1 MSRDRRNTSG
11 WVTASRAVPIP
22 IQIILIVLA
31 SWISLLRV
39 FFAITEGDVYIKG
52 EFNQSVFSNLHYNK
66 TNYYDRAA
74 MTILSEKIIEPDKM
88 TKNTNGENIVLNFHK
103 TNQSEGFNNVQNIH
117 FNNKRIPSYNI
128 ETPKHPP
135 HTPGAFIH
143 IGKTGG
149 STLSLLLRNG
159 CHSTVPK
166 PCPSGMKNL
175 SNESYASLLTTYYHK
190 PDFTNG
196 KLSKHSYEFYILSV
210 RDPLLR
216 TISAFLYEHPENIIA
231 EIIYRNKITRPGAKR
246 KVAQKIRKMVTGGD
260 YDFYYECFPTLEIFA
275 SYFGNDMPA
284 HDKIT
289 NTEDCAHLADK
300 VLTENSRRSHLFWN
314 YENIVSLMKK
324 GGYDNSVDIL
334 VVRNEFKWEDWIT
347 TNVWLGQEGFI
358 ATHPRVIGRNSQE
371 YNMPVTKY
379 ISKAGRE
386 NICRALKKE
395 YSIYLQ
401 LLKNSANLR
410 PKEIQDSLRIAREKC
425 PNLKLE
431 IE

>member
-1 MSRDRRNTSG
+1 MLTVLSKNY
-11 WVTASRAVPIP
+11 ASLWLRA
-22 IQIILIVLA
+22 
-31 SWISLLRV
+31 
-39 FFAITEGDVYIKG
+39 
-52 EFNQSVFSNLHYNK
+52 NL
-66 TNYYDRAA
+66 
-74 MTILSEKIIEPDKM
+74 
-88 TKNTNGENIVLNFHK
+88 
-103 TNQSEGFNNVQNIH
+103 
-117 FNNKRIPSYNI
+117 
-128 ETPKHPP
+128 
-135 HTPGAFIH
+135 AFIH

-149 STLSLLLRNG
+149 STLSFSLRNS
-159 CHSTVPK
+159 CHSFVPK
-166 PCPSGMKNL
+166 PCPSGKKNL

-216 TISAFLYEHPENIIA
+216 TFSAFLYEHPENRIA
-231 EIIYRNKITRPGAKR
+231 ASYPSGA
-246 KVAQKIRKMVTGGD
+246 
-260 YDFYYECFPTLEIFA
+260 YNFYECFPTLEIFA

-300 VLTENSRRSHLFWN
+300 VFTENSRRSHLFWN
-314 YENIVSLMKK
+314 YENILSVMKK

-358 ATHPRVIGRNSQE
+358 ATHPRVIERNSQE
-371 YNMPVTKY
+371 YNMTVTKY

-410 PKEIQDSLRIAREKC
+410 PKEIQDSLRIARENC